1 MNKFLL
7 ISITALMLFSYGA
20 PKATYEEHEALS
32 NRQGE
37 TAIQV
42 DALGKS
48 HDETQQSI

>member
-1 MNKFLL
+1 MKLYVLAILL
-7 ISITALMLFSYGA
+7 IALVACGA